1 MEEMMMWFDGSSS
14 PLAEKV
20 AKAAAYYE
28 KKYHSKATLVYVHF
42 SNYEPG
48 CVVPGMRI
56 EKSHKLLVN
65 DLWLGEG
72 E

>member
-1 MEEMMMWFDGSSS
+1 MNKMMMWFDGSSS

-20 AKAAAYYE
+20 AKAAMYYE
-28 KKYHSKATLVYVHF
+28 RKYHAKPRLCWVHV
-42 SNYEPG
+42 SSYEPG
-48 CVVPGMRI
+48 CVVAGIKI
-56 EKSHKLLVN
+56 EAKANLLKH